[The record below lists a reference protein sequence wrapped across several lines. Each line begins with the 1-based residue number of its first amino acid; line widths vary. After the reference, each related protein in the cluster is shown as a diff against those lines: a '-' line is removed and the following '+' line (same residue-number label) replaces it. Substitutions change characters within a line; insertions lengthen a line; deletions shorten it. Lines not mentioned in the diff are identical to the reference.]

1 MSKRRLTRQQ
11 IKFLKQIFKNND
23 SLKELSTYER
33 HGTLD
38 GVLKQV
44 EEGCRIVL
52 YMAPTTNESYLK
64 NKITTYKYK
73 TMVVEENVSILEKVK
88 SFFNKFRNP
97 ESPKPLEQDELIRN
111 SLDYMKGNLN
121 GLVKK
126 NTKPTDGDN
135 EVSLLNSFAGEI
147 QYLQNK
153 DATYFKGKDDE
164 WIKYPDMETITT
176 EELKNETTNP

>member
-1 MSKRRLTRQQ
+1 MSKRKLTRQQ
-11 IKFLKQIFKNND
+11 IRFLKETFKNND

-33 HGTLD
+33 CGTLD

-44 EEGCRIVL
+44 KDGCRIVL
-52 YMAPTTNESYLK
+52 YMAPITNEYYLK
-64 NKITTYKYK
+64 NKINAYQYK
-73 TMVVEENVSILEKVK
+73 TLVVEEHVGILEKVK
-88 SFFNKFRNP
+88 SFFNKFKKPEASNP
-97 ESPKPLEQDELIRN
+97 IEQDELIKS

-121 GLVKK
+121 GLIKT
-126 NTKPTDGDN
+126 NTSLINDD
-135 EVSLLNSFAGEI
+135 EVYLFNSFAGEI

-176 EELKNETTNP
+176 EELKNETTNS